1 MENAKDLLTQEE
13 FTKHRSN
20 QKFVSSKNRIRFN
33 NLKARQKRLMKSF
46 VDRNLDQ
53 NRTILSRI
61 IGDKPEIIISRD
73 YLLGAGFHF
82 AYYSYNEEVNG
93 VTYSGI
99 YEYRIAKTSDGRY
112 KIIKFNYGQTS

>member
-13 FTKHRSN
+13 FIRQRSN
-20 QKFVSSKNRIRFN
+20 QKFASSKNRIRFN
-33 NLKARQKRLMKSF
+33 NLIARQKRLMKGS
-46 VDRNLDQ
+46 VDRKLDQ

-61 IGDKPEIIISRD
+61 IGDKPEIIVSRD

-82 AYYSYNEEVNG
+82 AYYSFNHEIKG

-99 YEYRIAKTSDGRY
+99 YEYGIAKTSDDKF
-112 KIIKFNYGQTS
+112 KIIKFNHGQTS